1 MVSEI
6 KTNLRLRR
14 SYSKIPEIAQ
24 IPNLIAVQVDSYK
37 SFLQADV
44 DPDKRKD
51 EGLQKIFKSV
61 FPIKDYNDTASLEFV
76 SYELDKPKYD
86 VEECEARGMTWSAPL
101 RVTVRLAMWDVNNE
115 TGERKLISLKED
127 SVYFGELP
135 LMTEKGTFMIN
146 GTEKVVVSQ
155 FVMCLK

>member
-24 IPNLIAVQVDSYK
+24 IPNLIAVQVESYK

-44 DPDKRKD
+44 DPLKRKD

-61 FPIKDYNDTASLEFV
+61 FLSF
-76 SYELDKPKYD
+76 KYSF
-86 VEECEARGMTWSAPL
+86 TINK
-101 RVTVRLAMWDVNNE
+101 RL
-115 TGERKLISLKED
+115 
-127 SVYFGELP
+127 
-135 LMTEKGTFMIN
+135 
-146 GTEKVVVSQ
+146 
-155 FVMCLK
+155 